1 MKKRSLRLIVLKT
14 LKRFGLLC
22 KPDVKDP
29 YIKVASVARP
39 DGTKTILSGKVR
51 REEIVNEKDLE
62 SAIHVWKEVRKKPRT
77 RKRVSTK
84 K

>member
-1 MKKRSLRLIVLKT
+1 MKKRKLKLIVLKT

-22 KPDVKDP
+22 KPEVKDP
-29 YIKVASVARP
+29 YIKVASVAYP
-39 DGTKTILSGKVR
+39 DGTKMILSGKVR

-62 SAIHVWKEVRKKPRT
+62 SAIHVWKEVRKKPAT